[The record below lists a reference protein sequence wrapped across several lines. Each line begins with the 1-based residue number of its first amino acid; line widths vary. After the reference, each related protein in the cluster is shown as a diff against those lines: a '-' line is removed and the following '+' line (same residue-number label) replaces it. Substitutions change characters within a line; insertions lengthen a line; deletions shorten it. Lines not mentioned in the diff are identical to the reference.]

1 MNPHDVHARAR
12 PIVATQ
18 LGAAEKLASEFRD
31 CALTVNVIG
40 VKQCERF
47 KIEDFDDIKGI
58 MFESESEMYLW
69 VKTDVREVQTIASI
83 LVHSEKNIKAT
94 DLTQHLVN
102 DFLIDISKVF
112 SSRLQ
117 SSVSACD
124 AENLRSVFSIQNG
137 RAFRSGH
144 LLVTLNINENIVE
157 FMVNRELVKDLLS
170 GYTSVRATHEP
181 DVKLINLSSILSD
194 KVIQLEVLIG
204 NLELSVS
211 SLASLQINDV
221 IYLDKNINEKVT
233 MKVLNSGV
241 ECKGYPVQCEDKKA
255 LRLVS

>member
-1 MNPHDVHARAR
+1 MEVKE
-12 PIVATQ
+12 IVFYSSHEIDYLKETINTK
-18 LGAAEKLASEFRD
+18 LLSCIGAWDS
-31 CALTVNVIG
+31 ALTVNVIG

-144 LLVTLNINENIVE
+144 LLVTLNINE
-157 FMVNRELVKDLLS
+157 KHS
-170 GYTSVRATHEP
+170 
-181 DVKLINLSSILSD
+181 
-194 KVIQLEVLIG
+194 
-204 NLELSVS
+204 
-211 SLASLQINDV
+211 
-221 IYLDKNINEKVT
+221 
-233 MKVLNSGV
+233 
-241 ECKGYPVQCEDKKA
+241 
-255 LRLVS
+255 